1 MRLTHVDQLNLPF
14 GTLSSYHPYASA
26 PGEAVPVSFDQQR
39 HVGAGE
45 RPGSWMAISV
55 SMPKAVSREELERA
69 WLEVIERH
77 GTLRTV
83 FSTGMG
89 GEVQQ
94 HRIDV
99 GPGKWIDHAVAPG
112 ESINEALRAV
122 LNRQ

>member
-26 PGEAVPVSFDQQR
+26 LGEAVPVSFDQQR

-55 SMPKAVSREELERA
+55 SMPNAVSRKDLERA

-83 FSTGMG
+83 FSTGMA

-99 GPGKWIDHAVAPG
+99 GPGNGLTMPLRLVR
-112 ESINEALRAV
+112 ALMR
-122 LNRQ
+122 RCGRC